1 MRQKVEYLERTREML
16 LHACHSESPPIWFM
30 VHGRMNSCLT
40 RVSIREEEQVIC
52 SFRRKV
58 IFYGR
63 SDMRRQL
70 LLLDTLEQS
79 NQIRLLLFP
88 IDPGRFFS

>member
-16 LHACHSESPPIWFM
+16 LHACHSESLPIWFM

-52 SFRRKV
+52 SFRKKL

-70 LLLDTLEQS
+70 AATRYS
-79 NQIRLLLFP
+79 RAIKP
-88 IDPGRFFS
+88 DPPAFVSY